1 MTGARRVGAAVT
13 GPAGQPA
20 EDITEEIAREIAR
33 EIAGEIIAT
42 PTLVRGT
49 EDEAGQ

>member
-1 MTGARRVGAAVT
+1 MTS
-13 GPAGQPA
+13 PAGETTRKPA
-20 EDITEEIAREIAR
+20 GEIAVEIAG